1 MSQNDNGRFCQTET
15 ELAIVKAEGSP
26 MGPMLRAINYIADKI
41 KDEFPE
47 VAVCTLAC
55 KFPEC
60 R

>member
-1 MSQNDNGRFCQTET
+1 
-15 ELAIVKAEGSP
+15 